1 MHGADYHFFVRP
13 PAKQLEPEPEVGP
26 QPPPPPTTAESSQG
40 SDESGWESE
49 SSSYSDEDDVCDDDV
64 RLPDLFAP
72 DMAAFPQLSRCR
84 LYGG

>member
-1 MHGADYHFFVRP
+1 MHGADYQFFVRP
-13 PAKQLEPEPEVGP
+13 PAKQLEPEPEVRP
-26 QPPPPPTTAESSQG
+26 PPPPPPTTAESSQG

-49 SSSYSDEDDVCDDDV
+49 SSSDEDGCDDV

>member
-1 MHGADYHFFVRP
+1 VRP

-49 SSSYSDEDDVCDDDV
+49 SSYSDGDDGCDDDV

>member
-1 MHGADYHFFVRP
+1 VHGADYHFFVRP

-26 QPPPPPTTAESSQG
+26 QPPPPTTAESSQG

-49 SSSYSDEDDVCDDDV
+49 SSYSDEDDVCDDDV